1 MAFGEKGI
9 RSFGWEATAH
19 FGTRGCNPA
28 QLSPQFPHLLWGF
41 SQLPRPLSHPETPRS
56 ARAASL
62 EEEKEEGAFRGW
74 DANPAGG
81 RCLHSCRQPPYPQ
94 SVNGY
99 ITPSHPPASAP
110 ETVGPNERKEGRA
123 AVCIIHMHGE
133 VYIYPHVPPH
143 PAAAAIPYASRV
155 SGHERSG
162 CSQPLGLLSFQP
174 LLPSPRPQPSLDP
187 F

>member
-1 MAFGEKGI
+1 MDGKQQPILGPGDAIQPNSPLNFPSSCGDSANSPGPFPTLRPPDLPEQPVWRKKK
-9 RSFGWEATAH
+9 REA
-19 FGTRGCNPA
+19 
-28 QLSPQFPHLLWGF
+28 
-41 SQLPRPLSHPETPRS
+41 
-56 ARAASL
+56 
-62 EEEKEEGAFRGW
+62 GAFRGW

-94 SVNGY
+94 SVNGH

-143 PAAAAIPYASRV
+143 PAAAAIPYARRV
-155 SGHERSG
+155 SGHERS
-162 CSQPLGLLSFQP
+162 QPRGLLSFQP

>member
-1 MAFGEKGI
+1 MGSNSPFWGQGMQSSPTPLNFPTSCGDSANSPGPFPTLRPPDLPEKPVG
-9 RSFGWEATAH
+9 RKK
-19 FGTRGCNPA
+19 R
-28 QLSPQFPHLLWGF
+28 
-41 SQLPRPLSHPETPRS
+41 R
-56 ARAASL
+56 
-62 EEEKEEGAFRGW
+62 EEGAFRGW
-74 DANPAGG
+74 DANPARG

-94 SVNGY
+94 SVNGH
-99 ITPSHPPASAP
+99 IIPSRPPASSP

-143 PAAAAIPYASRV
+143 PAAAAIPYARRV
-155 SGHERSG
+155 SGHERPG
-162 CSQPLGLLSFQP
+162 CSQPRGLLSFQP